1 MLGSSVRLNCP
12 SVQNAVLVDQ
22 LPSTVVLLKKSQ
34 GFPTRFVIP
43 IETINGKPF
52 GSAFLDIGRFS
63 AYSKQP
69 CSAQEHSQADH
80 CKGYRNSTAT
90 HVSPTDSCLTERET
104 YLEPP
109 ISGRTSPAGWRQLY
123 VSDIKPYGCHSRRGH
138 RRTACFHTPLVKP
151 KRGPTAR
158 TCTRGR
164 YTFRLPSRRWRWAV
178 RSDHLVVWQIR
189 HAVLA
194 RVERKITLGLQ
205 QLVLK
210 ARTCPK
216 IGQAHGRL

>member
-1 MLGSSVRLNCP
+1 MANP
-12 SVQNAVLVDQ
+12 SEAH
-22 LPSTVVLLKKSQ
+22 SCT
-34 GFPTRFVIP
+34 
-43 IETINGKPF
+43 
-52 GSAFLDIGRFS
+52 FLHIGRFS

-90 HVSPTDSCLTERET
+90 HVSPADSCLTERET

-109 ISGRTSPAGWRQLY
+109 ISGGRSPAGWRQLY

-158 TCTRGR
+158 TCTHGR
-164 YTFRLPSRRWRWAV
+164 CTFRLPSRRWRWPD
-178 RSDHLVVWQIR
+178 RS
-189 HAVLA
+189 
-194 RVERKITLGLQ
+194 G
-205 QLVLK
+205 
-210 ARTCPK
+210 RTRQRSWPGPMPRACCSNCRR
-216 IGQAHGRL
+216 AECC

>member
-1 MLGSSVRLNCP
+1 MVILF
-12 SVQNAVLVDQ
+12 
-22 LPSTVVLLKKSQ
+22 KKGQ
-34 GFPTRFVIP
+34 GFQTRLVVP
-43 IETINGKPF
+43 IVTVNGKPF
-52 GSAFLDIGRFS
+52 GSAFLHIRRFS

-123 VSDIKPYGCHSRRGH
+123 ASFIKPYGCHSRRGY
-138 RRTACFHTPLVKP
+138 RRAACFHTPLVKP
-151 KRGPTAR
+151 KRSPTAR

-164 YTFRLPSRRWRWAV
+164 YTFRLPSRRWRWAD
-178 RSDHLVVWQIR
+178 RSGRLVVWQIGN
-189 HAVLA
+189 AVLA
-194 RVERKITLGLQ
+194 RVERKIALGLQ
-205 QLVLK
+205 
-210 ARTCPK
+210 
-216 IGQAHGRL
+216 

>member
-1 MLGSSVRLNCP
+1 MVILF
-12 SVQNAVLVDQ
+12 
-22 LPSTVVLLKKSQ
+22 KKGQ
-34 GFPTRFVIP
+34 DFPTHFVIP

-52 GSAFLDIGRFS
+52 GNAFLHIERFS

-109 ISGRTSPAGWRQLY
+109 ISGGTSPAGWRQLY
-123 VSDIKPYGCHSRRGH
+123 VSDIKPYGRHSRRGH

-151 KRGPTAR
+151 KRSATA
-158 TCTRGR
+158 
-164 YTFRLPSRRWRWAV
+164 
-178 RSDHLVVWQIR
+178 
-189 HAVLA
+189 LA
-194 RVERKITLGLQ
+194 RSIQILSHTTVDPQRFHPPRIIQ
-205 QLVLK
+205 R
-210 ARTCPK
+210 ARDGAQSSPRQSR
-216 IGQAHGRL
+216 QARVDA

>member
-1 MLGSSVRLNCP
+1 MVILF
-12 SVQNAVLVDQ
+12 
-22 LPSTVVLLKKSQ
+22 KKGQ
-34 GFPTRFVIP
+34 GFQTRLVVP
-43 IETINGKPF
+43 IVTVNGKPF
-52 GSAFLDIGRFS
+52 GSAFLHIGRFS

-90 HVSPTDSCLTERET
+90 HVSPTDRCLTERET

-109 ISGRTSPAGWRQLY
+109 ISGGTSPAGWRQLY

-151 KRGPTAR
+151 ERGPTAR

-164 YTFRLPSRRWRWAV
+164 CTFRLPSRRWRWPD
-178 RSDHLVVWQIR
+178 RSGRLVVWQIG
-189 HAVLA
+189 HTVLA
-194 RVERKITLGLQ
+194 CVERKIALGLQ

-210 ARTCPK
+210 ARTGPK